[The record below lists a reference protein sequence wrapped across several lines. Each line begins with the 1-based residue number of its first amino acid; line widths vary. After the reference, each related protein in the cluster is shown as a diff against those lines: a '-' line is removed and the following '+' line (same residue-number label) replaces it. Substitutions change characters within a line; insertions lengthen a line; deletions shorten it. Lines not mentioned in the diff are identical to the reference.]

1 MSPSSPSA
9 HVTDWTELVQ
19 ESVIVCDL
27 TGRIAQWNSASARLY
42 GWSAGA
48 AVGRNIDALL
58 GVTPVPL
65 AGPCGA
71 GGGWQGEVQ
80 RQSAGGDRIRVRLRR
95 ALRCD
100 STGVPFDMVE
110 TGIDLTSSDHDEQTL
125 ALSGFRARSMAQA
138 ASMAWWELDTTR
150 LNAMVEALHASGVRD
165 LRDWLDQHPGGVP
178 AMLDAIDVVDV
189 NDFALTLFGGAG
201 LHPVEARRQLLRGI
215 AACWP
220 VDSYS
225 FFGRCVIAATIGAPD
240 FSGETL
246 LQSHDGRRFASLFT
260 ASFAPADVAR
270 GRVMVAIRD
279 ISQAKDEHLAL
290 EQSVAFYRD
299 MFQNSAVSTWH
310 LDATRA
316 RELYSQLKAEGVTDI
331 VGYAHAH
338 PGFLDEV
345 VERLRVVDVNDT
357 TLRLFGVPERERIVG
372 GGVAAFWLPEF
383 RSVLLGSVEASFNN
397 RAHFSAE
404 TPMRTLDGR
413 RIDVL
418 FAVAASPQL
427 RATGQALLNIVDITE
442 RVKAQHAL
450 IDMQAS
456 FAHAARISSL
466 GELATSI
473 AHELNQPLAAITT
486 HGEAALRWMNRPEPD
501 LDETRDLMVRMIA
514 DARRASD
521 IIGRIRSM
529 AAPQLHVQRSLSLN
543 ALVREALLFMQP
555 DLKKRGVD
563 IVLALADSLPD
574 IVGDYVHLQQ
584 VFVNLALNAA
594 QAMAGTRDPL
604 LGVRTWMDPDGWI
617 RMALQ
622 DNGPGIAPEH
632 VDRLFQSFF
641 TTKSAGMG
649 IGLAI
654 CRSILEAHGGSIDA
668 ANADGGGARF
678 TIRLPGNMPQLM

>member
-1 MSPSSPSA
+1 MSPTSTTVQA
-9 HVTDWTELVQ
+9 TDWIELVQ

-27 TGRIAQWNSASARLY
+27 TGRIAQWNSASERLY
-42 GWSAGA
+42 GWSAAA
-48 AVGRNIDALL
+48 AVGRDIDALL
-58 GVTPVPL
+58 GATPVPS

-71 GGGWQGEVQ
+71 GGGWQGDAL
-80 RQSAGGDRIRVRLRR
+80 RQAADGASIRVRLRR

-100 STGVPFDMVE
+100 STGAPFDMVE
-110 TGIDLTSSDHDEQTL
+110 TGIDLTASDHDGGAMAL
-125 ALSGFRARSMAQA
+125 AEFRARSMAQA
-138 ASMAWWELDTTR
+138 ASMAWWELDATR
-150 LNAMVEALHASGVRD
+150 LNTMVAALHASGVPD
-165 LRDWLDQHPGGVP
+165 LREWLDQHPDGVRS
-178 AMLDAIDVVDV
+178 MLDAIDVVDV
-189 NDFALTLFGGAG
+189 NEAALTLFASAG
-201 LHPVEARRQLLRGI
+201 VHPVVARRQLLRGI
-215 AACWP
+215 GPCWP
-220 VDSYS
+220 VDSHS
-225 FFGRCVIAATIGAPD
+225 FFGRCVIAMTIGAPH

-246 LQSHDGRRFASLFT
+246 LQSHDGRRFAAVFA
-260 ASFAPADVAR
+260 ASFAPANVAR

-279 ISQAKDEHLAL
+279 VSRARDEQRAL

-299 MFQNSAVSTWH
+299 MFHSSAVSTWH

-316 RELYSQLKAEGVTDI
+316 RELYASLKAEGVTDI
-331 VGYAHAH
+331 VAYAHAH
-338 PGFLDEV
+338 PAFLDDV
-345 VERLRVVDVNDT
+345 VDRLRVVDVNDT
-357 TLRLFGVPERERIVG
+357 TLRLFRVPARESIVG
-372 GGVAAFWLPEF
+372 RGVAPFWLPEF
-383 RSVLLGSVEASFNN
+383 RSALLGSVEASFNN
-397 RAHFSAE
+397 RADFSAE
-404 TPMRTLDGR
+404 TPMRALDGR

-418 FAVAASPQL
+418 FSVAASPHL

-442 RVKAQHAL
+442 RVQAQHDL

-486 HGEAALRWMNRPEPD
+486 HGEAALRWMNRAVPD

-529 AAPQLHVQRSLSLN
+529 ATPQLHVRRSLSLN
-543 ALVREALLFMQP
+543 ALVQETLLFMQP
-555 DLKKRGVD
+555 DLNKRGVA
-563 IVLALADSLPD
+563 IVLSLADDLPE
-574 IVGDYVHLQQ
+574 IVGDHVQLQQ

-594 QAMAGTRDPL
+594 QAMAGTRNPRL
-604 LGVRTWMDPDGWI
+604 ALRTWRDPDGWV

-632 VDRLFQSFF
+632 APQLFQSFF

-654 CRSILEAHGGSIDA
+654 CRSIVEAHGGSIDA
-668 ANADGGGARF
+668 VNADSGGARF
-678 TIRLPGNMPQLM
+678 TIRLPLS